1 MNSLEG
7 KVVLVTGAKG
17 GLGTHVTNALLSAG
31 ATVAGVSRSINDSDF
46 LHPRFAGIPAELSSS
61 EAAQSV
67 ASAVAARFG
76 RVDVLVH
83 LVGGFAGGVRVADTD
98 ESTLEQM
105 LDLNL
110 RSAFY
115 IIKAVLPYMREQR
128 KGRLI
133 GVGSRAAVDGNAGAG
148 AYSASKAALIVMMRA
163 VAAENSDRCI
173 SANVVLPGT
182 MNTST
187 NRVANPNADTSKWVE
202 PAQVANLIVGLAG
215 DDLAQV
221 NGAAIPIYGR
231 EV

>member
-17 GLGTHVTNALLSAG
+17 GLGTCVTDALLSAG
-31 ATVAGVSRSINDSDF
+31 ATVAGVSRSIKDSDF
-46 LHPRFAGIPAELSSS
+46 PHAGFAGIPAELSSS
-61 EAAQSV
+61 EAARSV
-67 ASAVAARFG
+67 ASAVAAKFG
-76 RVDVLVH
+76 RLDVLVH
-83 LVGGFAGGVRVADTD
+83 LVGGFAGGVPVVDTD
-98 ESTLEQM
+98 DSTLEQM

-115 IIKAVLPYMREQR
+115 IIKAVLPYMCEQR
-128 KGRLI
+128 KGSLI
-133 GVGSRAAVDGNAGAG
+133 AVGSRAAVDGNAGAG
-148 AYSASKAALIVMMRA
+148 AYSASKAALIAMMRA

-182 MNTST
+182 MNTSA

-202 PAQVANLIVGLAG
+202 PAQVANLIVGLAS

>member
-1 MNSLEG
+1 
-7 KVVLVTGAKG
+7 
-17 GLGTHVTNALLSAG
+17 
-31 ATVAGVSRSINDSDF
+31 
-46 LHPRFAGIPAELSSS
+46 
-61 EAAQSV
+61 
-67 ASAVAARFG
+67 
-76 RVDVLVH
+76 
-83 LVGGFAGGVRVADTD
+83 
-98 ESTLEQM
+98 M

-133 GVGSRAAVDGNAGAG
+133 GVGSRAAVDGNACAG

-182 MNTST
+182 MST
-187 NRVANPNADTSKWVE
+187 PANRAANPNADTSKWVE
-202 PAQVANLIVGLAG
+202 PVQVANLIVGLAS

>member
-46 LHPRFAGIPAELSSS
+46 LHPRFAGIPAELCSS
-61 EAAQSV
+61 EAARSV
-67 ASAVAARFG
+67 ASAVAARFE

-83 LVGGFAGGVRVADTD
+83 LVGGFAGGVPVADTD

-133 GVGSRAAVDGNAGAG
+133 GVGSRAAVDGNACAG

-182 MNTST
+182 MNTPA
-187 NRVANPNADTSKWVE
+187 NRAANPNADTSKWVE
-202 PAQVANLIVGLAG
+202 PVQVANLIVGLAS

>member
-7 KVVLVTGAKG
+7 KITLVTGAKG
-17 GLGTHVTNALLSAG
+17 GLGTYVTNALLSAG
-31 ATVAGVSRSINDSDF
+31 ATVAGVSRSIKDSDF
-46 LHPRFAGIPAELSSS
+46 PHPGFAGIPAELSSS
-61 EAAQSV
+61 EAARSV
-67 ASAVAARFG
+67 ASAVAIRFG
-76 RVDVLVH
+76 RLDVLVH
-83 LVGGFAGGVRVADTD
+83 LVGGFAGGVPVGDTD
-98 ESTLEQM
+98 ESTFEQM

-115 IIKAVLPYMREQR
+115 MTKAVLPYMREQR

-148 AYSASKAALIVMMRA
+148 AYSASKAALIAMMRA

-182 MNTST
+182 MNTPA
-187 NRVANPNADTSKWVE
+187 NRAASPGADTSRWVE
-202 PAQVANLIVGLAG
+202 PIQVANLIVGLAS
-215 DDLAQV
+215 DELAQV
-221 NGAAIPIYGR
+221 NGAAIPIFGR

>member
-17 GLGTHVTNALLSAG
+17 GLGTCVTNALLSAG
-31 ATVAGVSRSINDSDF
+31 ATVAGVSRSIKDSDF
-46 LHPRFAGIPAELSSS
+46 PHAGFAGIPAELSSS
-61 EAAQSV
+61 EAARSI
-67 ASAVAARFG
+67 ASAVAAKFG
-76 RVDVLVH
+76 RLDVLVH
-83 LVGGFAGGVRVADTD
+83 LVGGFAGGVPVVDTD
-98 ESTLEQM
+98 DSTLEQM

-115 IIKAVLPYMREQR
+115 IIKAVLPYMCEQR
-128 KGRLI
+128 KGSLI
-133 GVGSRAAVDGNAGAG
+133 AVGSRAAVDGNAGAG
-148 AYSASKAALIVMMRA
+148 AYSASKAALIAMMRA

-182 MNTST
+182 MNTSA
-187 NRVANPNADTSKWVE
+187 NRVANPNADTSKWVK
-202 PAQVANLIVGLAG
+202 PAQVANLIVGLAS
-215 DDLAQV
+215 DDLTQV